1 MHQIALRCQD
11 LTIGELSPAPHGEI
25 LLDSASC
32 EGPTFAKCLCAIWTH
47 GVQGLQTIG
56 NQAGDEFMTST
67 QIEVKDYRYFAG
79 NQWRKAADDQF
90 FEVHEPYSGQLFAR
104 VAAGSRADAKAA
116 VDAAATAF
124 PAWADS
130 TPATRANLFLKAS
143 EIVRRRRTEIAEIL
157 ARETGSTISFSTFQM
172 DLVAATLQQVAGWVY
187 LPHGEVLATNQPG
200 THSIGVRRPLGVCAS
215 FTPWNGANI
224 LSWRAVISPV
234 AAGNTVVVKPSEFAP
249 VSAGIMLAEVA
260 EEAGFPAGVI
270 NVVTHAPGA
279 AAAIADEFFD
289 RPEVRVINL
298 IGGVKTARML
308 SERAGRTLKRTV
320 LELGGFNPMI
330 ILDDVDMDY
339 AVRTATFGSFFHQ
352 GQICLNTRR
361 IIIQRKIADE
371 FLEKFAART
380 KTLPSGDPQDPKTII
395 GPLITPAAVKLV
407 DDRVKEAVAKG
418 AMLHTGGAF
427 EGQIY
432 QPTILSNVALDT
444 AIANEETFGP
454 VVVVEAVDT
463 PEEAVAAANRTLYG
477 LTSSILAGNTY
488 KAFELAPKVLAGIVN
503 VNSPT
508 VNDEIHA
515 PMGGVRDSGW
525 GRTGPR
531 SLDDFSDLIWINSHS
546 GQRLYPF

>member
-1 MHQIALRCQD
+1 MECSK
-11 LTIGELSPAPHGEI
+11 ESSGEI
-25 LLDSASC
+25 M
-32 EGPTFAKCLCAIWTH
+32 
-47 GVQGLQTIG
+47 
-56 NQAGDEFMTST
+56 NST
-67 QIEVKDYRYFAG
+67 QADVKDYGYFAG
-79 NQWRKAADDQF
+79 NQWRKAANNEV
-90 FEVHEPYSGQLFAR
+90 FEVHEPYSGKVFAR
-104 VAAGSRADAKAA
+104 VAAGTRADGRTA
-116 VDAAATAF
+116 VDAAAKAF
-124 PAWADS
+124 PEWS
-130 TPATRANLFLKAS
+130 ETTPATKARLFLKAS
-143 EIVRRRRTEIAEIL
+143 EIVKRRRSEIAEVL
-157 ARETGSTISFSTFQM
+157 ARETGSTISFATFQQ
-172 DLVAATLQQVAGWVY
+172 DLVAATLEQVAGWVY
-187 LPHGEVLATNQPG
+187 LPKGEVLETNAPG
-200 THSIGVRRPLGVCAS
+200 SHSIGVRRPLGVVAS
-215 FTPWNGANI
+215 FTPWNGANV

-279 AAAIADEFFD
+279 AGAIADEFFD

-308 SERAGRTLKRTV
+308 AERAGRLLKRTV
-320 LELGGFNPMI
+320 MELGGFNPMI

-361 IIIQRKIADE
+361 IIVQRKIYEE
-371 FLEKFAART
+371 FLGKFAART
-380 KTLPSGDPQDPKTII
+380 ASLPTGDPLNPKTII
-395 GPLITPAAVKLV
+395 GPIITSDAVKMI
-407 DDRVKEAVAKG
+407 DDRVKDALARGAK
-418 AMLHTGGAF
+418 AHTGAKH

-432 QPTILSNVALDT
+432 YPTILTDVPLD
-444 AIANEETFGP
+444 AVIANEETFGP

-463 PEEAVAAANRTLYG
+463 PEDAIAAANRTMYG

-488 KAFELAPKVLAGIVN
+488 KAFEMAPKVLAGIVN

-531 SLDDFSDLIWINSHS
+531 SLDDFSDVIWINSHS
-546 GQRLYPF
+546 GQRQYPF